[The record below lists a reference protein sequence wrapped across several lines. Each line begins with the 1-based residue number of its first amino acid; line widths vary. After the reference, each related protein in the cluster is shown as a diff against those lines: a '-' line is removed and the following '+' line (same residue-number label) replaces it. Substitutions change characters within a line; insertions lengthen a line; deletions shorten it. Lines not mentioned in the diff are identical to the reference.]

1 MCYNSRRAVKSL
13 QGRELQAQG
22 TGQHKMR
29 RFIFMKAYDMQ
40 EKKEVEVTGEE
51 LIRLQPPG
59 GFSIFRAK
67 DR

>member
-29 RFIFMKAYDMQ
+29 RFI
-40 EKKEVEVTGEE
+40 
-51 LIRLQPPG
+51 L
-59 GFSIFRAK
+59 
-67 DR
+67 